1 MINSITGK
9 CSYYPIAG
17 KDVCVGVSV
26 GDIEFIVFISLS
38 TRRQL
43 DREVKKKNE
52 KSKLFI
58 HLLHKEDRM
67 QLFGFYT
74 DREREVFLKLIKVK
88 GVGEKTALRILS
100 IEADDL
106 MKSIER
112 RDQGRLT
119 EIEGVGLK
127 IGSSII
133 GLLGGGVK
141 KINNVL

>member
-9 CSYYPIAG
+9 CSYYNVTG
-17 KDVCVGVSV
+17 KDVCVCVSV
-26 GDIEFIVFISLS
+26 GDIEFIVFISIF

-74 DREREVFLKLIKVK
+74 EKEREVFLKLIKVK

-100 IEADDL
+100 IDVEDL

-112 RDQGRLT
+112 GDQGRLT

-127 IGSSII
+127 TAASIVD
-133 GLLGGGVK
+133 LLGRKVK
-141 KINNVL
+141 EKK